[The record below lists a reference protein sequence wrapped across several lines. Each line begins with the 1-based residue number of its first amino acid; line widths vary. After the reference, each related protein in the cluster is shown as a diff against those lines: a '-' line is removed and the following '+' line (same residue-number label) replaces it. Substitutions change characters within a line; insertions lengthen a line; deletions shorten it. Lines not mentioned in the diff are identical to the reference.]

1 MNMSLLLSPMI
12 PALAAVSALALTLT
26 PPSLPTNTSRALPPV
41 QTPISAPASIVPIAQ
56 GLQIPV
62 DILRVIDGDTLE
74 VRARLWPDLAM
85 TTRLRLR
92 GIDAPEQRGSCDRE
106 RLLAET
112 ATRRVESYV
121 ASGNWLVTDVSRD
134 KFGGRMVGRLVS
146 TSGFDIGDR
155 LLNEGLARRYDGR
168 SKRQGWCG

>member
-1 MNMSLLLSPMI
+1 MNISLLLSPMI

-26 PPSLPTNTSRALPPV
+26 PASLPTSASSRALQPV
-41 QTPISAPASIVPIAQ
+41 QAPVSAATSPAPITQ

-92 GIDAPEQRGSCDRE
+92 GIDAPEQRGHCDHE
-106 RLLAET
+106 RALAET
-112 ATRRVESYV
+112 ATRRVESLV
-121 ASGNWLVTDVSRD
+121 ASGAWLVTDVSRD

-146 TSGFDIGDR
+146 ASGLDIGDR
-155 LLNEGLARRYDGR
+155 LLAEGLARRYEGR
-168 SKRQGWCG
+168 SKRQGWC

>member
-1 MNMSLLLSPMI
+1 MNMSFLLSPMI
-12 PALAAVSALALTLT
+12 PALAAASALLLTLT
-26 PPSLPTNTSRALPPV
+26 PATLPSDAPRALRPIRTPV
-41 QTPISAPASIVPIAQ
+41 SIPGSTAPIAQ

-92 GIDAPEQRGSCDRE
+92 GIDAPEQRGSCDHE
-106 RLLAET
+106 HLLAEQ
-112 ATRRVESYV
+112 ATRRVESLV
-121 ASGNWLVTDVSRD
+121 ATGQWLMTNVSRD

-146 TSGFDIGDR
+146 SGGIDISDQ
-155 LLNEGLARRYDGR
+155 LLAEGLARRYEGR
-168 SKRQGWCG
+168 GKRQGWC